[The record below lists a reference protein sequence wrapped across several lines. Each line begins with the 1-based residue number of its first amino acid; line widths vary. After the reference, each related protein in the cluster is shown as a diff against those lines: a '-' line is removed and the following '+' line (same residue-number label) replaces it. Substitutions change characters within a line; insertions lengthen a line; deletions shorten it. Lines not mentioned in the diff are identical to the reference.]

1 MKCKPDEEYCTQ
13 KKRCILKESEK
24 TSNSEGK
31 KCPKGTAWFLETS
44 RCKPVRSR
52 QGRQVTDV
60 ATCPEGTM
68 YCAEFRKCSA
78 SCGIAVGDQELD
90 KDDVMSCPVGQIY
103 CISQGRCSK
112 ECQNVGDETF
122 QVNS

>member
-1 MKCKPDEEYCTQ
+1 M
-13 KKRCILKESEK
+13 
-24 TSNSEGK
+24 
-31 KCPKGTAWFLETS
+31 
-44 RCKPVRSR
+44 
-52 QGRQVTDV
+52 TDV
-60 ATCPEGTM
+60 TTCPEGTM
-68 YCAEFRKCSA
+68 YCAEFRKCSV